1 MKSPFKGDLEGRAL
15 GFMELLVEDIGV
27 DGFVLR
33 LLCEGDLV
41 GEGLVGVHEA
51 GAGGFGYIAK
61 RLATLNL
68 VLRDGRGALG
78 VHEGEVGALTVVIG
92 FLTTGEAI
100 AVAFGEF
107 AVDSL
112 HGGHVFYF
120 SHNGGELRI
129 KN

>member
-51 GAGGFGYIAK
+51 GAGGFGYIPK

-78 VHEGEVGALTVVIG
+78 VHEGEVGALTFV
-92 FLTTGEAI
+92 LAEP
-100 AVAFGEF
+100 
-107 AVDSL
+107 L
-112 HGGHVFYF
+112 
-120 SHNGGELRI
+120 
-129 KN
+129 

>member
-1 MKSPFKGDLEGRAL
+1 
-15 GFMELLVEDIGV
+15 MELLVEDIGV

-78 VHEGEVGALTVVIG
+78 VHEGEVGSLAVVVG
-92 FLTTGEAI
+92 FLTACEAVF
-100 AVAFGEF
+100 VAFGEF
-107 AVDSL
+107 AVHSVNGCYIFYFC
-112 HGGHVFYF
+112 HGGKWLVVSGQWSVFLYAAY
-120 SHNGGELRI
+120 
-129 KN
+129 